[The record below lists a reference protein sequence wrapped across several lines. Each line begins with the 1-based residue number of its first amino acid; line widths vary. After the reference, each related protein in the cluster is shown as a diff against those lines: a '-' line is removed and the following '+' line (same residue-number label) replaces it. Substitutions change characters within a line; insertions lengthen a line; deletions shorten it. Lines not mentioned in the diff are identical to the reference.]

1 MAGIITAPTTCS
13 DMTDHA
19 LADLLEPVLAIAVA
33 AGREI
38 LDVYHSDF
46 AVSTKDDASP
56 LTQADLRAH
65 RTIIAGLAALTPDI
79 PCLSEEDAAIG
90 YDTRRDWTRYWLIDP
105 LDGTKE
111 FIKRNGDFTVNI
123 ALIDR
128 HEAVLGVVHV
138 PVTDTRYFAARGVG
152 AFVIRDGQRHAIRTR
167 ATPARPSLVVTK
179 SHRDAALD
187 AFLAKAPEHDQVSRG
202 SSLKFCMVAEGL
214 ADFYPR
220 TGPTSEWDT
229 AAAQCLAEVAGATVL
244 RLPDWQPLRYNTK
257 DSLLNPGFV
266 VIGDPAYGWRERL
279 QAG

>member
-1 MAGIITAPTTCS
+1 MSQPRTS
-13 DMTDHA
+13 VDS
-19 LADLLEPVLAIAVA
+19 LAALLEPVLAIAIA
-33 AGREI
+33 AGDAIME
-38 LDVYHSDF
+38 VYGSDF

-65 RTIIAGLAALTPDI
+65 RTIIDGLAKLTPDI
-79 PCLSEEDAAIG
+79 PCLSEEDADIA
-90 YDTRRDWTRYWLIDP
+90 YETRSGWTRYWLIDP

-111 FIKRNGDFTVNI
+111 FVKRNGDFTVNI
-123 ALIDR
+123 ALIDQ
-128 HEAVLGVVHV
+128 HESVLGVVHV
-138 PVTDTRYFAARGVG
+138 PVTRTSYIAARGVG
-152 AFVIRDGQRHAIRTR
+152 ASVLRDGKKTAIRTR
-167 ATPARPSLVVTK
+167 ATPAKPMLVVTK

-187 AFLAKAPEHDQVSRG
+187 EFLAHAPEHEQLSRG

-279 QAG
+279 KAAG

>member
-1 MAGIITAPTTCS
+1 MSLEQTA
-13 DMTDHA
+13 DLN
-19 LADLLEPVLAIAVA
+19 LAALLEPVLAIAIA
-33 AGREI
+33 AGDAIME
-38 LDVYHSDF
+38 VYESDF
-46 AVSTKDDASP
+46 VVSTKDDASP

-65 RTIIAGLAALTPDI
+65 RAIIDGLRKLTPDI
-79 PCLSEEDAAIG
+79 PCLSEEDADIP
-90 YDTRRDWTRYWLIDP
+90 YDTRSGWTRYWLIDP

-138 PVTDTRYFAARGVG
+138 PVTRTSYLAARGVG
-152 AFVIRDGQRHAIRTR
+152 AAVIREGVRTAIRTR
-167 ATPARPSLVVTK
+167 PTPAKPSLVVTK

-187 AFLAKAPEHDQVSRG
+187 EFLAHAPEHEQVSRG

>member
-1 MAGIITAPTTCS
+1 MSSESTSAAF
-13 DMTDHA
+13 
-19 LADLLEPVLAIAVA
+19 LAALLEPVLAIAVA
-33 AGREI
+33 AGDAIME
-38 LDVYHSDF
+38 VYQSDF

-65 RTIIAGLAALTPDI
+65 RTIIDGLARLTPDI
-79 PCLSEEDAAIG
+79 PCLSEEDADIS
-90 YDTRRDWTRYWLIDP
+90 YETRSSWTRYWLIDP

-138 PVTDTRYFAARGVG
+138 PVTGTSYVAARGVG
-152 AFVIRDGQRHAIRTR
+152 ASVIRDGVTTAIRTR
-167 ATPARPSLVVTK
+167 ATPPKPTLVVTK

-187 AFLAKAPEHDQVSRG
+187 EFLARAPAHEELSRG

-229 AAAQCLAEVAGATVL
+229 AAAQCLAEVAGASVL
-244 RLPDWQPLRYNTK
+244 RLPDWQPLRYNSK

-279 QAG
+279 EAS

>member
-1 MAGIITAPTTCS
+1 MTAQT
-13 DMTDHA
+13 
-19 LADLLEPVLAIAVA
+19 LADLLDPVLAIAIA
-33 AGREI
+33 AGQEI
-38 LDVYHSDF
+38 LDVYQSDF

-65 RTIIAGLAALTPDI
+65 RRIIAGLAELTPDI
-79 PCLSEEDAAIG
+79 PCLSEEDADIG
-90 YDTRRDWTRYWLIDP
+90 YDTRRSWTRYWLIDP

-111 FIKRNGDFTVNI
+111 FVKRNGDFTVNI
-123 ALIDR
+123 ALIDG
-128 HEAVLGVVHV
+128 HESVLGVVHV
-138 PVTDTRYFAARGVG
+138 PVTGTSYIAAREVG
-152 AFVIRDGQRHAIRTR
+152 AFVIRDGQRSAIRTR
-167 ATPARPSLVVTK
+167 ATPVRPSLVVTK

-187 AFLAKAPEHDQVSRG
+187 AFLANAPAHEQVSRG
-202 SSLKFCMVAEGL
+202 SSLKFCMVAEGM

-266 VIGDPAYGWRERL
+266 VIGDPGYGWRERL

>member
-1 MAGIITAPTTCS
+1 
-13 DMTDHA
+13 MTSERPVSA
-19 LADLLEPVLAIAVA
+19 ELLDAVLAIAIK
-33 AGREI
+33 AGDAIME
-38 LDVYHSDF
+38 VYESDF
-46 AVSTKDDASP
+46 AVATKDDTSP

-65 RTIIAGLAALTPDI
+65 HTIIDALALLTPEI
-79 PCLSEEDAAIG
+79 PCLSEESAAI
-90 YDTRRDWTRYWLIDP
+90 DFATRSAWTRYWLIDP

-111 FIKRNGDFTVNI
+111 FVKRNGDFTVNI

-128 HEAVLGVVHV
+128 HDAVLGVVYV
-138 PVTDTRYFAARGVG
+138 PVAKASYIAARGLG
-152 AFVIRDGQRHAIRTR
+152 AFVVRDGRRQPIATR
-167 ATPARPSLVVTK
+167 KTPDKPALVVTK

-187 AFLAKAPEHDQVSRG
+187 AFLAHAPAHDEISRG
-202 SSLKFCMVAEGL
+202 SSLKFCMVAEGV

-257 DSLLNPGFV
+257 ESLLNPGFV

-279 QAG
+279 QA